1 MAQKDVDQLVS
12 QEYKLGFTVDVEE
25 DTVAPGLNDDVIRF
39 ISAKKK
45 EPEWM
50 TELRIKA
57 LHRWQKMEE
66 PHWAHVSYKPIDYQ
80 SISYFAAPKKA
91 PNSLD
96 EVDEKI
102 LEAYDK
108 LGIPLEEQK
117 MLQGIAVDAVF
128 DSVSVKTTFSETLKT
143 RHESSQ

>member
-1 MAQKDVDQLVS
+1 MAQSDVDKIVS

-39 ISAKKK
+39 ISAKKD

-57 LHRWQKMEE
+57 LHRWEKMEE
-66 PHWAHVSYKPIDYQ
+66 PRWAHIHYEPINYQ
-80 SISYFAAPKKA
+80 AISYFAAPKRA

-96 EVDEKI
+96 EIDPKV
-102 LEAYDK
+102 LEAYEK
-108 LGIPLEEQK
+108 L
-117 MLQGIAVDAVF
+117 
-128 DSVSVKTTFSETLKT
+128 
-143 RHESSQ
+143 